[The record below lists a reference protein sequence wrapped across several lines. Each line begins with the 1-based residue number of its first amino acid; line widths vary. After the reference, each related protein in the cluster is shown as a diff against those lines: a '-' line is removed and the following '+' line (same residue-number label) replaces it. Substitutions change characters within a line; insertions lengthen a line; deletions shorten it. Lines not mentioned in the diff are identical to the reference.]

1 MKTYILNSVA
11 EETLAYARKWLDVAM
26 WEKEDSWPADAEAL
40 IVRTHPVTRD
50 MMDVMPKLKIICRHG
65 VGLDAIDINYALGK
79 GIRVVNT
86 PTANTNSVVEHIMGL
101 ILDCAHKIT
110 ASYLK
115 ELEGLQEKMPLSLS
129 GLEISGKRLGLIGT
143 GHIGT
148 LVGKRLKAGFD
159 MEILAWSPHITEEYC
174 QKNGFM
180 RAQSLDILYRTC
192 DVISLSVPLTKE
204 TMNMIGWPELTIMQP
219 QTILINTSR
228 GGIVDENALYKALKE
243 KRIFGAGFD
252 AFSIEPLP
260 ANHPLFQCSNFIAT
274 PHNAANTRDALL
286 AMGKQSV
293 DEIVR
298 MMHGEDAMH
307 PVCAR

>member
-1 MKTYILNSVA
+1 MRTYILNSVA
-11 EETLAYARKWLDVAM
+11 EETLVYARKWLDVAM
-26 WEKEDSWPADAEAL
+26 WEKEDRWPADAEAL
-40 IVRTHPVTRD
+40 VVRTHPVTRD
-50 MMDVMPKLKIICRHG
+50 MIDAMPKLKIICRHG
-65 VGLDAIDINYALGK
+65 VGMDAIDVNYALHK

-86 PTANTNSVVEHIMGL
+86 PTANTNSVVEHIIGL

-110 ASYLK
+110 ASHLK
-115 ELEGLQEKMPLSLS
+115 EMEGLQEKMPLFLS

-148 LVGKRLKAGFD
+148 LVGKRLKSGFG

-174 QKNGFM
+174 QKNGFV
-180 RAQSLDILYRTC
+180 RASSLDMVYRTC

-204 TMNMIGWPELTIMQP
+204 TTNMIGWSELTSMQP

-228 GGIVDENALYKALKE
+228 GGIVDEDALYKALKE

-252 AFSIEPLP
+252 AFSTEPLP
-260 ANHPLFQCSNFIAT
+260 ANHPLFQCFNFVAT

-286 AMGKQSV
+286 AMGKQTV

-298 MMHGEDAMH
+298 IMRGEEALH
-307 PVCAR
+307 PVQA